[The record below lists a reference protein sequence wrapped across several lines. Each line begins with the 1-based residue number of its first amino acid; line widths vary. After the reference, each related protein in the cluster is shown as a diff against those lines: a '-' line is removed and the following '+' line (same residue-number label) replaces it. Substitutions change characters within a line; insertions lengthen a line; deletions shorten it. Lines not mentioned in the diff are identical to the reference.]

1 MKTIRS
7 RLKKIPLK
15 EKVSLLYGDG
25 NWKIRGVPSQK
36 IPGLTMH
43 DGPMGLRV
51 SDAQGLADGLSNSLP
66 ATCYPSPAFM
76 ACSFDVD
83 LLREEGEMLAYECSL
98 AKTNMLLAPGINI
111 KRNPLCGRNFEYYS
125 EDPYLSGKLAA
136 SFVKGLQKKRV
147 AACVKHFC
155 CNSQEYYRMVND
167 SIVDQRALRELY
179 LKAFKI
185 VVSEANPAAIMAS
198 YNKINGVYACDN
210 EELLLGILKG
220 QWRYGGVV
228 MSDWGGTSDYVLSH
242 NHGLDLEMPGTFDR
256 KKDLFH
262 ALKRGTLSLER
273 VNDSSERITALL
285 QKFGG
290 EMQPLPAPKT
300 KPHDFA
306 RRAAE
311 ESMVLLKN
319 DGILPLKNYRDCAII
334 GALAERPRFQGAGS
348 ARVNARP
355 VSFLE
360 ATGNVLPYSA
370 GYSLDDEKEHSEL
383 RLDAIDLASK
393 SKKVLLF
400 LGLPEYSEGE
410 GVDRQSLLLPDEQ
423 LILFDAIYKVNQN
436 IVVIL
441 SCGAPV
447 ELPFKESAKA
457 ILLTYLAG
465 EAFGEAVDDILRGEA
480 NPSGRLAETWPIH
493 LSYVPSFGFYP
504 GTQMQSVYRESIYVG
519 YRYYETV
526 NVPVNYPFGF
536 GLSYSKFKYS
546 KPVLSASSIAGTE
559 TIKATVEVQNVSKR
573 DGATVVQLYS
583 EPPKGNVFKPVRILI
598 GFAKVKVKAGE
609 TKEVTFEVRMRD
621 FSHYDVASKSFKVEG
636 GNYLLEVG
644 DSSSDIK
651 AKAILN
657 VISNDTFP
665 SQKQMC
671 PAYYKPTK
679 EGFIQ
684 FENDFEFL
692 LGRPVK
698 LASDP
703 RTPPY
708 TVNSTIGDIAET
720 WIGRALLKK
729 ANAMVGSDQ
738 VMTTFIM
745 QMPLHNLSMGN
756 IGPKKIKGIVLLA
769 NKKFVRGLFTYLFSR
784 NR

>member
-1 MKTIRS
+1 MKVIRS

-25 NWKIRGVPSQK
+25 NWKIRGVPSQNLS
-36 IPGLTMH
+36 GLTMH
-43 DGPMGLRV
+43 DGPMGLRIA
-51 SDAQGLADGLSNSLP
+51 DAQGLADGLSVSQP
-66 ATCYPSPAFM
+66 ATCYPSPALM

-83 LLREEGEMLAYECSL
+83 LLREEGEMLAYECNL
-98 AKTNMLLAPGINI
+98 AKTNLLLAPGINI
-111 KRNPLCGRNFEYYS
+111 KRNPLCGRNFEYFS

-136 SFVKGLQKKRV
+136 SFVKGLQKKKV
-147 AACVKHFC
+147 GACVKHFC

-167 SIVDQRALRELY
+167 SIVDQRALREIY
-179 LKAFKI
+179 LRAFEI
-185 VVSEANPAAIMAS
+185 VVAEANPAAIMTS

-210 EELLLGILKG
+210 EELLLGLLKG

-228 MSDWGGTSDYVLSH
+228 MSDWGGTSDYVYSH

-256 KKDLFH
+256 KKEIFR
-262 ALKRGTLSLER
+262 AIKRGTLNLEKI
-273 VNDSSERITALL
+273 NDSAQRITALL

-290 EMQPLPAPKT
+290 EMQPLPAPKM

-306 RRAAE
+306 RHAAE

-334 GALAERPRFQGAGS
+334 GALAEKPRFQGSGS

-370 GYSLDDEKEHSEL
+370 GYSLDDEAEHGEL

-400 LGLPEYSEGE
+400 LGLPEFCEGE
-410 GVDRQSLLLPDEQ
+410 GVDRQSLLLPEAQ
-423 LILFDAIYKVNQN
+423 LTLFDAIYKVNQN

-465 EAFGEAVDDILRGEA
+465 EAFGEAVDHILRGEV

-504 GTQMQSVYRESIYVG
+504 GSQTQSVYRESIYVG
-519 YRYYETV
+519 YRYYTTV
-526 NVPVNYPFGF
+526 NMPVNYPFGY

-546 KPVLSASSIAGTE
+546 KPVLSATSISNSE
-559 TIKATVEVQNVSKR
+559 MVKATVEVQNISKR
-573 DGATVVQLYS
+573 DGATVVQLYA
-583 EPPKGNVFKPVRILI
+583 EPPKGNVFKATRTLI
-598 GFAKVKVKAGE
+598 GFTKVRLKAGE

-621 FSHYDVASKSFKVEG
+621 FAHYDVPSRSFKVEG

-644 DSSSDIK
+644 DSCSDIK
-651 AKAILN
+651 GKAILS
-657 VISNDTFP
+657 VAITERFP

-684 FENDFEFL
+684 YENDFEFL

-708 TVNSTIGDIAET
+708 TVNSTLGDIAET
-720 WIGRALLKK
+720 WIGRLMLKK
-729 ANAMVGSDQ
+729 ASAIAGTAPIME
-738 VMTTFIM
+738 TFIM
-745 QMPLHNLSMGN
+745 QMPLRNLSMGN

-769 NKKFVRGLFTYLFSR
+769 NKKYVRGLLTYLFSR
-784 NR
+784 NQ

>member
-1 MKTIRS
+1 MKIIRS
-7 RLKKIPLK
+7 RLKKVPLK

-25 NWKIRGVPSQK
+25 NWKIRGIPSQNLS
-36 IPGLTMH
+36 GLTMH

-51 SDAQGLADGLSNSLP
+51 ADAQGLADGLSTSLP
-66 ATCYPSPAFM
+66 ATCYPSPALM

-83 LLREEGEMLAYECSL
+83 LLREEGEMLAYECNL

-125 EDPYLSGKLAA
+125 EDPYLTGKLAA
-136 SFVKGLQKKRV
+136 SFVKGLQKKKV

-155 CNSQEYYRMVND
+155 CNSQEYFRMVND
-167 SIVDQRALRELY
+167 SIVDQRALREIY
-179 LKAFKI
+179 LRAFEI
-185 VVSEANPAAIMAS
+185 VVTEANPAAIMAS

-210 EELLLGILKG
+210 EDLLLGTLKG

-228 MSDWGGTSDYVLSH
+228 VSDWGGTSDYILSH

-256 KKDLFH
+256 KKDLTR
-262 ALKRGTLSLER
+262 AIKRGYLNLER
-273 VNDSSERITALL
+273 INDSAERITALL

-290 EMQPLPAPKT
+290 EMQPLPAPKM

-319 DGILPLKNYRDCAII
+319 DGILPLKSYRDCAVI
-334 GALAERPRFQGAGS
+334 GALAEKPRFQGAGS

-360 ATGNVLPYSA
+360 ATGNALPYSP
-370 GYSLDDEKEHSEL
+370 GYSLDEDKHSEL

-400 LGLPEYSEGE
+400 LGLPESSEGE
-410 GVDRQSLLLPDEQ
+410 GVDRQSLLLPEEQ
-423 LILFDAIYKVNQN
+423 LSLFDAIYKVNQN
-436 IVVIL
+436 IVVVL

-465 EAFGEAVDDILRGEA
+465 EAFGEAVDRILRGEV

-504 GTQMQSVYRESIYVG
+504 GTQTQSVYRESIYVG
-519 YRYYETV
+519 YRYYATV
-526 NVPVNYPFGF
+526 NIPVNYPFGY
-536 GLSYSKFKYS
+536 GLGYSKFKYS
-546 KPVLSASSIAGTE
+546 KPVLSASSISNSE

-583 EPPKGNVFKPVRILI
+583 EPPKGNVFKPIRTLI
-598 GFAKVKVKAGE
+598 GFTKLRLKAGE
-609 TKEVTFEVRMRD
+609 TKEVTFEIRMRD
-621 FSHYDVASKSFKVEG
+621 FAHFDVASRSFRVEG

-644 DSSSDIK
+644 ESSSDIK
-651 AKAILN
+651 SKVILS

-708 TVNSTIGDIAET
+708 TVNSTLTDIAET
-720 WIGRALLKK
+720 WIGRLMLKK
-729 ANAMVGSDQ
+729 AGAVAGDDPVMNA
-738 VMTTFIM
+738 FIM
-745 QMPLHNLSMGN
+745 QMPLRNLSMGN

-769 NKKFVRGLFTYLFSR
+769 NRKFVRGLFTFLFSR